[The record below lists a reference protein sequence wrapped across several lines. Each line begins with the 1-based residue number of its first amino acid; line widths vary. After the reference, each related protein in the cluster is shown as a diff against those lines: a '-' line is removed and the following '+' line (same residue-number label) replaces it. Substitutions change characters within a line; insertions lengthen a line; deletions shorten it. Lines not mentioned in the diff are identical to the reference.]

1 MAKKLIRVTVNLTP
15 ELVERIESY
24 AEKVNVN
31 RTAAVSVL
39 LSNALDQQKAIKDI
53 GSLMD
58 IYNAEKQEAN

>member
-15 ELVERIESY
+15 ELVERIEDY

-39 LSNALDQQKAIKDI
+39 LSNALDQQKAMTSINT
-53 GSLMD
+53 LMD

>member
-58 IYNAEKQEAN
+58 MYNAEKQEAN